1 MCVKPEICSFTFR
14 HIIWHETAPRDTWPK
29 HMRRTIPNSYYV
41 MDATQVAVVAS
52 DAACSAGAPR
62 LASAAIFAAQ
72 LPFAN
77 PAVCAE

>member
-1 MCVKPEICSFTFR
+1 
-14 HIIWHETAPRDTWPK
+14 
-29 HMRRTIPNSYYV
+29 

-62 LASAAIFAAQ
+62 LASAASFAAQ

-77 PAVCAE
+77 PAVSAE